1 MKPLLLSLLIINT
14 MIFGYAQQKS
24 SPNVIV
30 IMADDMGYGD
40 VGFNGCEDIPTPN
53 IDKIASHGVVFKSGH
68 VSFAVCS
75 PSRAGLLTGR
85 YSQRF
90 GYERNILYVPND
102 RNMGLDLEEETMAD
116 ILSKVG
122 YKTMLIGKWHLGSH
136 EDLHPL
142 KRGFH
147 EFFGFLGGGHYY
159 FPTELNITDPLSIS
173 DEPRSYKTKLNSG
186 RTPVDE
192 SEYITDAFS
201 REAVSF
207 IERNISNNFFLYL
220 SYNAPHTPLQAPNKY
235 LSRFN
240 DITDKKRRTY
250 AAMVSAIDDGVG
262 MILEKI
268 KTNKIDQNT
277 IIIFLSDNGG
287 PIDNGSRNGNLNGK
301 KGTLLE
307 GGIRVPFAMQWT
319 GVIPEGMIYE
329 KPVISLDILPTI
341 LAQIETDIKP
351 KRSFDGVNLIP
362 YLLKEKNAAPH
373 KMIYW
378 RNYDMK
384 NYASISGDGKKL
396 WMKGDSVLLFDLQ
409 KDVGESKNIADENKH
424 LVNKMKKQVHQ
435 WEKALKLPAFY
446 GLTQRELYLKSL
458 KSKTIN

>member
-1 MKPLLLSLLIINT
+1 MKHFFTTLLLINT
-14 MIFGYAQQKS
+14 IIYSHAQQKRP
-24 SPNVIV
+24 PNVII

-40 VGFNGCEDIPTPN
+40 VGFNGCKDIPTPN
-53 IDKIASHGVVFKSGH
+53 IDKIAKSGVVFTSGH

-90 GYERNILYVPND
+90 GYERNILYVPSD
-102 RNMGLDLEEETMAD
+102 RNMGLDLGEQTMAD
-116 ILSKVG
+116 ILGKLG

-136 EDLHPL
+136 EDMHPL
-142 KRGFH
+142 KRGFDN
-147 EFFGFLGGGHYY
+147 FFGFLGGGHYY
-159 FPTELNITDPLSIS
+159 FPKELTIADPLSIS
-173 DEPRSYKTKLNSG
+173 DESNSYKTKLNNG
-186 RTPVDE
+186 NLPIDE
-192 SEYITDAFS
+192 NEYITDAFS
-201 REAVSF
+201 REAVYF
-207 IERNISNNFFLYL
+207 IERNTSNNFFLYL
-220 SYNAPHTPLQAPNKY
+220 SYNAPHTPLQAPDKY

-240 DITDKKRRTY
+240 NIADKKRRTY

-287 PIDNGSRNGNLNGK
+287 PIDNGSSNGNLNGK

-307 GGIRVPFAMQWT
+307 GGIRVPFAMKWT

-341 LAQIETDIKP
+341 LGQIETGNKP
-351 KRSFDGVNLIP
+351 KHTLDGVNLMP
-362 YLLKEKNAAPH
+362 YLLKGKKSAPH
-373 KMIYW
+373 KILFW
-378 RNYDMK
+378 RNYDLK
-384 NYASISGDGKKL
+384 NYAAISADGKKL

-409 KDVGESKNIADENKH
+409 KDVGENKNIVDENSH
-424 LVNKMKKQVHQ
+424 VVNKMKKQVHQ

-446 GLTQRELYLKSL
+446 GLSQRDLYFRNRK
-458 KSKTIN
+458 